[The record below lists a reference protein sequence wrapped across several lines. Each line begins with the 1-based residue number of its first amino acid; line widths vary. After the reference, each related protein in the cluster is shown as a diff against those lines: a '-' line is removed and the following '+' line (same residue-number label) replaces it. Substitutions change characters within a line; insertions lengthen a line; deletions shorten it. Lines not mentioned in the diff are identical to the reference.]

1 MVAISDAGPQAL
13 EMSVVSVTEGLNGHN
28 RYPSVVYDGEYIHLA
43 YQNAENGVVHYLKGE
58 ISGTSQVEGVKIEEN
73 PWTISSNE
81 SGWILRGED
90 ASYTLYD
97 LNGRTLEMGEFSNEL
112 NIPNNN
118 KAVILQI
125 RSENHVKSFK
135 LVR

>member
-1 MVAISDAGPQAL
+1 M
-13 EMSVVSVTEGLNGHN
+13 
-28 RYPSVVYDGEYIHLA
+28 
-43 YQNAENGVVHYLKGE
+43 HYLKGE
-58 ISGTSQVEGVKIEEN
+58 ISGTSQVEGVELEEN

-97 LNGRTLEMGEFSNEL
+97 LNGRTLETGEFSNEL
-112 NIPNNN
+112 RLPINTQPM
-118 KAVILQI
+118 ILQLN
-125 RSENHVKSFK
+125 SDNHVKSFK